1 MHEQE
6 RYRLASTAAEAMY
19 HLWKLEYQQGQLDVD
34 PMMRRLKDLSAYS
47 LTHAEIMD
55 LREGPEL
62 LALGM
67 FFGMTSDPAFHQNQ
81 ERLTLLSEET
91 LAYPGS
97 AEAIKQQVARRQARA
112 SGHKAES
119 SSKPLQPRLL

>member
-6 RYRLASTAAEAMY
+6 RYRLATTAAEAMY
-19 HLWKLEYQQGQLDVD
+19 HLWELEYRQGQRNVD
-34 PMMRRLKDLSAYS
+34 QMMRRLKDLSAYS

-67 FFGMTSDPAFHQNQ
+67 FFGMTSNPTFHRNQ
-81 ERLTLLSEET
+81 ERLTQLSQE
-91 LAYPGS
+91 AIDYPGN
-97 AEAIKQQVARRQARA
+97 AEAVEQQVARRQSRG
-112 SGHKAES
+112 SGRNRES
-119 SSKPLQPRLL
+119 NSKPMQPRLL

>member
-6 RYRLASTAAEAMY
+6 RYHLATTAAEAMY
-19 HLWKLEYQQGQLDVD
+19 HLWELEYQQRQLDVD
-34 PMMRRLKDLSAYS
+34 HMMRRLKDLSAYS

-55 LREGPEL
+55 FREGPEL

-67 FFGMTSDPAFHQNQ
+67 FFGMASDPTLHQNQ

-91 LAYPGS
+91 IAYPGS
-97 AEAIKQQVARRQARA
+97 AELVEQQVARRSERGTRHQR
-112 SGHKAES
+112 ES
-119 SSKPLQPRLL
+119 SSKPLQPRLF

>member
-6 RYRLASTAAEAMY
+6 RYSLATTAAEAMY
-19 HLWKLEYQQGQLDVD
+19 HLWELECPQGQLDVD
-34 PMMRRLKDLSAYS
+34 HMMRRLKDLSAYS

-67 FFGMTSDPAFHQNQ
+67 FFGMTSNPAFHQNQ
-81 ERLTLLSEET
+81 ERLTLLSEEAI
-91 LAYPGS
+91 AYPGS
-97 AEAIKQQVARRQARA
+97 AEVIEQEIAQRMAKSAHRERDR
-112 SGHKAES
+112 
-119 SSKPLQPRLL
+119 PPRPTQPRLL

>member
-6 RYRLASTAAEAMY
+6 RYTLATTAAEAMY
-19 HLWKLEYQQGQLDVD
+19 HLWELEYQQGHPVVD
-34 PMMRRLKDLSAYS
+34 QMMRRLKDLSAYS

-67 FFGMTSDPAFHQNQ
+67 FFGMTSNPTFHQNQ
-81 ERLTLLSEET
+81 ERLNLLSDET
-91 LAYPGS
+91 IAYPGR
-97 AEAIKQQVARRQARA
+97 AEVIEQEIAHRMTKASRREPVRRP
-112 SGHKAES
+112 H
-119 SSKPLQPRLL
+119 PIQPRLL

>member
-6 RYRLASTAAEAMY
+6 RYHLATTAAEAMY
-19 HLWKLEYQQGQLDVD
+19 HLWELEYQQDQIDVD
-34 PMMRRLKDLSAYS
+34 QMMRRLKDLSAYS

-67 FFGMTSDPAFHQNQ
+67 FFGLTSNPTLHRNQ
-81 ERLTLLSEET
+81 ERLALLSEET
-91 LAYPGS
+91 ITYPGR
-97 AEAIKQQVARRQARA
+97 AEIIEQQVACRQAQGSGRKPA
-112 SGHKAES
+112 SAS
-119 SSKPLQPRLL
+119 RPLQPRLL